1 MNIGAYEQQ
10 HGDWSAAIEQYK
22 KVVSI
27 TRNPELKVAALNSMG
42 RAYRQLGDEEHA
54 RECFAAAARVRH

>member
-1 MNIGAYEQQ
+1 MNIATYEQQ
-10 HGDWSAAIEQYK
+10 RGNFRAAIDRYQ
-22 KVVSI
+22 KVVGV

-54 RECFAAAARVRH
+54 RECFAAAANVRQ